1 MAALAQAPSYAGSW
15 PSLKTPLLPWVLD
28 TITQTLNF
36 TQMTPV
42 QASAIPLFLS
52 HKDVIVEAVTGSGKT
67 LAYLVPL
74 LQILLR
80 RESPLKQHQIGAV
93 VLVPTRELAVQVHAV
108 LNIFLQAQAASL
120 AHDADQ
126 DMADDTAQARPSTA
140 AACIPP
146 AQLLVGGTKTTPQ
159 DDYTHFRAHSP
170 HILIGTPGRMS
181 QLLQRKGV
189 DNSQLD
195 LLILDEADRLLDAN
209 FGETLKQIL
218 AVLPKQRR
226 TGLFSATMTD
236 ALGELVRVGLR
247 NPVRVVVKVAQKQD
261 AQKAGSKKG
270 KERANEDG
278 TQRIPAGLQNFYHI
292 SRAEHKLAQLVR
304 IISYE
309 SGCAQGPKTAPSAAS
324 SSQSADGF
332 QARKFIVYFATCA
345 QVNYFYKLLSR
356 LPELK
361 KQDIQLFSLH
371 GKQTPARRTATF
383 ANYISST
390 PIPTKANRGA
400 ASVLLCTD
408 VAARGLDLP
417 DVDVV
422 IQFDPPTD
430 PKVFTHRCGRTARA
444 GRAGRAIVML
454 VGAVEAEKEGENV
467 VEEKGDGAAKK
478 VVGKGEEDYV
488 EFLRIRKIPLRP
500 YPYLLTDPHKKLTYP
515 GPEPPRSSATTTFT
529 PPDKPAYTLS
539 LLLRKLVLSDRELY
553 DLGLRAFVSFV
564 RAYGKHEAGFIF
576 RVKEVICREAG
587 AWALGWGMVRLPR
600 MPELEGVWTAA
611 VKVDVGTGARRKRKS
626 GDESTGADVEDKEK
640 VVPGSD
646 VGFEEVNVD
655 LRTFAYLDK
664 AREKQRQAALALR
677 DAEKAAATSTKTK
690 TTAHPD
696 VKDTDEAKLTSDSSS
711 ESDDSSD
718 ESDLEEGTTTKRRK
732 KEKKD
737 AWSNQK
743 DRKVVRELRRVKKAR
758 KRQYLRR
765 VAASAAEGDDA
776 VNGTG
781 PVAADGAV
789 GRDGGGSGAGEE
801 GEGDEDAWDE
811 DLREVKRARVEASK
825 REEEEATEFFA
836 DL

>member
-15 PSLKTPLLPWVLD
+15 RTLKPSLLPWILD

-74 LQILLR
+74 LHMLLR

-93 VLVPTRELAVQVHAV
+93 ILVPTRELAVQVHGV
-108 LNIFLQAQAASL
+108 LQIFLQAQHSESAENEEDQEDMPPAS
-120 AHDADQ
+120 
-126 DMADDTAQARPSTA
+126 AQIR
-140 AACIPP
+140 IPP

-189 DNSQLD
+189 DKSELD

-236 ALGELVRVGLR
+236 ALGELVRMGLR

-270 KERANEDG
+270 KERANEQGGDG

-292 SRAEHKLAQLVR
+292 ARAEHKLTQLLR
-304 IISYE
+304 IIAYE
-309 SGCAQGPKTAPSAAS
+309 SGCAQRPKTILPAS
-324 SSQSADGF
+324 SSQSADAF

-361 KQDIQLFSLH
+361 KHDIQLFSLH

-383 ANYISST
+383 TNFVSST
-390 PIPTKANRGA
+390 PIPTSTSRGGA

-444 GRAGRAIVML
+444 GRGGRAIVML
-454 VGAVEAEKEGENV
+454 VGAVDGLGEGEDG
-467 VEEKGDGAAKK
+467 ETGDVGAKTSA
-478 VVGKGEEDYV
+478 GKGEEDYV
-488 EFLRIRKIPLRP
+488 AFLRIRKIPLRP
-500 YPYLLTDPHKKLTYP
+500 YPYLLTDPVKKLTYP
-515 GPEPPRSSATTTFT
+515 GPEPNRPALLTTSSPKPTTFT
-529 PPDKPAYTLS
+529 PPDPASYALS
-539 LLLRKLVLSDRELY
+539 LSLRKLVLSDRELY

-564 RAYGKHEAGFIF
+564 RAYGKHEASYIF
-576 RVKEVICREAG
+576 RVKEVIAREAA
-587 AWALGWGMVRLPR
+587 AWGLGWGMVRLPR
-600 MPELEGVWTAA
+600 MPELEGLWTT
-611 VKVDVGTGARRKRKS
+611 GTGASAGVRRKRK
-626 GDESTGADVEDKEK
+626 GEEQGATGADEGAKEEEK
-640 VVPGSD
+640 IVQGSD
-646 VGFEEVNVD
+646 VGYEEVHVD

-664 AREKQRQAALALR
+664 AREKQRQTALALK
-677 DAEKAAATSTKTK
+677 DAQKAAAAADKTK
-690 TTAHPD
+690 TQ
-696 VKDTDEAKLTSDSSS
+696 VKPKDDDADEDAEMTSDSSS
-711 ESDDSSD
+711 SSDSSD
-718 ESDLEEGTTTKRRK
+718 SSDSEGGPIKRRK

-743 DRKVVRELRRVKKAR
+743 DRKAVKELRRLKKAR

-765 VAASAAEGDDA
+765 MAAAAEGGGEGEA
-776 VNGTG
+776 
-781 PVAADGAV
+781 GAGV
-789 GRDGGGSGAGEE
+789 GEGEE
-801 GEGDEDAWDE
+801 GKGEDAEGEGEGEDQWDE
-811 DLREVKRARVEASK
+811 DLREDKRARVEASK
-825 REEEEATEFFA
+825 REEQETNEFFA